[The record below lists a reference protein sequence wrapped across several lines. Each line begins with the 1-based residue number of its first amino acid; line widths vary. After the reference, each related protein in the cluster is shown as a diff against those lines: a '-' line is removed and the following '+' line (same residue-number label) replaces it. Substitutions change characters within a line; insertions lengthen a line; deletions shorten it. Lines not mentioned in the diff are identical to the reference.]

1 MWTSHGY
8 TSRITG
14 LLLGKFTGHRQ
25 IPITKGQNTHVAW
38 STPSHYLNQPWNIV
52 NWAHRNKLQWN
63 FKRNSYILIPENPFQ
78 PVVWKS
84 RPFCFGL
91 NELKL
96 VSLQFP
102 AHRLVLA
109 SHSPYF
115 EKMFKSPLM
124 EGSQSTIRLHETQPE
139 YFKLLLE
146 FMYSG
151 RLAITDGNVKVSNGK
166 SFSLW
171 VRSFQLKVALPLA
184 FDSVRSLL

>member
-1 MWTSHGY
+1 MSPGRRQAIISTNAGILLIG
-8 TSRITG
+8 RIGTNFNEI
-14 LLLGKFTGHRQ
+14 LSEIHIFSFQKTHFNLSSGKC
-25 IPITKGQNTHVAW
+25 
-38 STPSHYLNQPWNIV
+38 
-52 NWAHRNKLQWN
+52 
-63 FKRNSYILIPENPFQ
+63 
-78 PVVWKS
+78 

-166 SFSLW
+166 SFSQW

-184 FDSVRSLL
+184 CDSVRSLL